1 MTRDHVFS
9 LYQNLVNDS
18 DFDRLELGL
27 DSLNIF
33 NVLCIETNELRH
45 SNMLAWLLNPKGNHN
60 LGSKVLKRF
69 LRQIFSSPLQ
79 PGLSPVDAEAMD
91 FNSVQIEREWKH
103 IDILI
108 IASDVVIAIE
118 NKVFSKEHSNQLQ
131 RYREVIEK
139 HFPSHKHAYV
149 FLTPNG
155 ESPETETDF
164 YEPLSYEFIADLITR
179 ILETY
184 GESVD
189 DRTKLYL
196 KDYVQTVR
204 RDIMKDDE
212 MTALA
217 KQIYTNH
224 KKIIDFIVNNRPDE
238 LSRLRDI
245 LSEKVLSRGWSLA
258 SPSPSFVR
266 FIPTNVLP
274 LIYRNQEVKNGW
286 KNSESFLFEIRLSD
300 KVNKLVFKS
309 VIGPTDPSYDDEK
322 FESILLKIPGSSIS
336 KGKQWRVNFTEHFSF
351 DFENL
356 PEFTDDEVSEQVDLL
371 LDKISPIISLVEK
384 QLLED
389 KDICLE
395 LQNEANRNL

>member
-1 MTRDHVFS
+1 
-9 LYQNLVNDS
+9 
-18 DFDRLELGL
+18 
-27 DSLNIF
+27 
-33 NVLCIETNELRH
+33 
-45 SNMLAWLLNPKGNHN
+45 
-60 LGSKVLKRF
+60 
-69 LRQIFSSPLQ
+69 
-79 PGLSPVDAEAMD
+79 
-91 FNSVQIEREWKH
+91 VQIEREWKH

-131 RYREVIEK
+131 RYREIIEK
-139 HFPSHKHAYV
+139 NFPSHRHAYV

-164 YEPLSYEFIADLITR
+164 YEPLSYEFIASLITR
-179 ILETY
+179 IIETY

-204 RDIMKDDE
+204 RDIMKEDE

-245 LSEKVLSRGWSLA
+245 LSKKVLARGWSLA
-258 SPSPSFVR
+258 SPSPSYVR
-266 FIPTNVLP
+266 FIPSTLLP
-274 LIYRNQEVKNGW
+274 LIYINQEVKNGW
-286 KNSESFLFEIRLSD
+286 KNSESFSFEIRLSD
-300 KVNKLVFKS
+300 KVNKLVFKT
-309 VIGPTDPSYDDEK
+309 VIAPTDNGYDCGK
-322 FESILLKIPGSSIS
+322 LESMLMEVPGSSVS
-336 KGKQWRVNFTEHFSF
+336 KGKQWKVNFTEHFSF

-356 PEFTDDEVSEQVDLL
+356 SDFSDDEITKQMDKF
-371 LDKISPIISLVEK
+371 LDKITPTVSAIENKLIEK
-384 QLLED
+384 KE
-389 KDICLE
+389 ICLE
-395 LQNEANRNL
+395 LQHAAIQSQ

>member
-1 MTRDHVFS
+1 
-9 LYQNLVNDS
+9 
-18 DFDRLELGL
+18 
-27 DSLNIF
+27 
-33 NVLCIETNELRH
+33 
-45 SNMLAWLLNPKGNHN
+45 MLSWLLNPKGNHN

-79 PGLSPVDAEAMD
+79 PDLSPVDAEAMD

-118 NKVFSKEHSNQLQ
+118 NKVFSKEHSNQLK
-131 RYREVIEK
+131 RYREIIEK
-139 HFPSHKHAYV
+139 HFPSHKHSYV

-164 YEPLSYEFIADLITR
+164 YEPLSYEFIANLITR
-179 ILETY
+179 IIDTY
-184 GESVD
+184 GESLD
-189 DRTKLYL
+189 DKTKLYL

-217 KQIYTNH
+217 KQIYANH
-224 KKIIDFIVNNRPDE
+224 KNIIDFIVNNRPDE

-266 FIPTNVLP
+266 FIPTNLLP
-274 LIYRNQEVKNGW
+274 LIYKNQEVKNGW
-286 KNSESFLFEIRLSD
+286 KYSESFLFEIRLSD

-309 VIGPTDPSYDDEK
+309 VIGPTDSSYDDET
-322 FESILLKIPGSSIS
+322 FESILLKIPGSSAS

-351 DFENL
+351 DFNNL
-356 PEFTDDEVSEQVDLL
+356 PELSDNEISDQLDPL
-371 LDKISPIISLVEK
+371 LDKISPIISAVERA
-384 QLLED
+384 LIEE

-395 LQNEANRNL
+395 LQNAANKNL